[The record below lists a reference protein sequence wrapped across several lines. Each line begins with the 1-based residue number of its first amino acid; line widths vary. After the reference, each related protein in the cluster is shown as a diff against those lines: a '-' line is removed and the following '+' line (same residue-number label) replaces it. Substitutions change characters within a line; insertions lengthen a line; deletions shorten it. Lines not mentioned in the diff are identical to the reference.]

1 MQPMPDERIVSTS
14 LKEEIQRSYLEYAM
28 SVIVGRALPDVRDGL
43 KPVQRR
49 ILFAMHELG
58 LTPDRPF
65 RKCARV
71 VGDVL
76 GKYHP
81 HSDQS
86 VYEALV
92 RQVQEFSSRHP
103 LLEGHGNFG
112 SVDDDPPAAMRYT
125 ETRLAA
131 IAHQSLLGEIGEET
145 VDFVPNFDGS
155 QQEPNVLPAQLPF
168 LLLNGCTGIAVGM
181 ATSIPPHNLSEV
193 VDGLVAMLG
202 NPQISDAELLRLIP
216 GPDFPTGGEVLVG
229 SGIQDAY
236 MRGRGSIPMR
246 GIAHVEEIQPGKG
259 KHRRNAVV
267 VTAFP
272 YQLSK
277 AGWIEKLAELVND
290 GRLQGIADIR
300 DESDRD
306 GLRVVIELRRDGQ
319 PQVVLQEI
327 MRRTMLQSNFGAI
340 LLALVDGRPT
350 QLSLREM
357 LQRFLEFR
365 ELTAM
370 RRCRFALRKIEQRL
384 EVVNGLLLA
393 LAQLDRVIGL
403 IRSAPDAASAQSALR
418 VQLEVNDRQAEAVL
432 AMPLRRL
439 TALEQDGLSRECGE
453 LETQQ
458 QQLRNL
464 LADRGALVKEMI
476 RSLRQLKKLFATP
489 RRTRLVTENNTTA
502 DGGRV
507 RSSPRGTGRRQVQA
521 SATIPGQ
528 TSLTA
533 APPAD
538 AHVLLQGDGG
548 LRLLS
553 PTAVERLQVDQPL
566 AAGSRPLPP
575 RLLVKASECPNLVL
589 LSTHGRFGLL
599 PWNRVGLD
607 PVPLAGLLPA
617 GMDPAVDRPVQ
628 LLRCDNLDTVAGVAL
643 LSSEGRSKWL
653 PTAALSDLSARMS
666 RSGQTVAAMKLRP
679 EETVRLAV
687 PVREAGSLVIALS
700 TGRLLRLALSDDLLS
715 GSARASATSLLRL
728 LPGEAIVGGTC
739 AMSGDVLVLLTRS
752 GQLKRLCVD
761 HLRIGSRGCLG
772 QVGIRFLSRDDALL
786 AFGRQVSPLVSVLL
800 KDGRSCRIACEDLP
814 LEDCSSPG
822 VRLLPENA
830 EPVEMFAVHQGNQPM
845 QGITAV
851 PLGPCCW

>member
-1 MQPMPDERIVSTS
+1 MPDERIVSTS

-131 IAHQSLLGEIGEET
+131 IAHQSMLGEIGEET

-181 ATSIPPHNLSEV
+181 ATSIPPHNLGEV
-193 VDGLVAMLG
+193 VEGLVAMLK
-202 NPQISDAELLRLIP
+202 NPEISDAELLNLIP
-216 GPDFPTGGEVLVG
+216 GPDFPTGGEVIVG
-229 SGIQDAY
+229 RGLQDAY
-236 MRGRGSIPMR
+236 LKGRGSIPMR

-259 KHRRNAVV
+259 KRRRNAVV

-300 DESDRD
+300 DESDRE

-393 LAQLDRVIGL
+393 LAQLDHVIGL
-403 IRSAPDAASAQSALR
+403 IRSASDAASAQSALR

-439 TALEQDGLSRECGE
+439 TTLEQDGLRRECGE
-453 LETQQ
+453 LEAQQ
-458 QQLRNL
+458 QDLQDL
-464 LADRGALVKEMI
+464 LANRDALVKQMI
-476 RSLRQLKKLFATP
+476 HNLRQLQKRFKTP
-489 RRTRLVTENNTTA
+489 RRTQLVPASEDNATSDE
-502 DGGRV
+502 GR
-507 RSSPRGTGRRQVQA
+507 SELSPRVDRRRQMQA
-521 SATIPGQ
+521 SPTMANHTP
-528 TSLTA
+528 LTV

-538 AHVLLQGDGG
+538 AHLLLQSDGT

-553 PTAVERLQVDQPL
+553 PTALDRLQLDQPL
-566 AAGSRPLPP
+566 APGSHPLPP
-575 RLLVKASECPNLVL
+575 RLVVKASERPNLVL
-589 LSTHGRFGLL
+589 LSQCGRVGLL
-599 PWNRVGLD
+599 PWDRVGLD
-607 PVPLAGLLPA
+607 PVPLADLLPV
-617 GMDPAVDRPVQ
+617 GMDPAVGRPVQ
-628 LLRCDNLDTVAGVAL
+628 LLRWDKLDEVAGVAII
-643 LSSEGRSKWL
+643 SSEGRSKWL
-653 PTAALSDLSARMS
+653 STATLHDLSARIN
-666 RSGQTVAAMKLRP
+666 RSGHTVLAMKPRP
-679 EETVRLAV
+679 EETLRLAV
-687 PVREAGSLVIALS
+687 PMRDTGSLVIALS
-700 TGRLLRLALSDDLLS
+700 TGRLLRVAMSDDLLPGS
-715 GSARASATSLLRL
+715 GRASATSLLRL
-728 LPGEAIVGGTC
+728 LPGEAIVGATC
-739 AMSGDVLVLLTRS
+739 AMPGDILILLTRS
-752 GQLKRLCVD
+752 GQIKRLCVD
-761 HLRIGSRGCLG
+761 HLRLGCRGSLG
-772 QVGIRFLSRDDALL
+772 QVGIRFLSRDDVLL
-786 AFGRQVSPLVSVLL
+786 AFGQQVGPLVSVLF
-800 KDGRSCRIACEDLP
+800 KDGRSCRIPCQDLP
-814 LEDCSSPG
+814 LQDCSSPG
-822 VRLLPENA
+822 VRPLLEDS
-830 EPVEMFAVHQGNQPM
+830 EPVEMFAAQTSNSTHGT
-845 QGITAV
+845 TAV
-851 PLGPCCW
+851 PLGPLCW

>member
-1 MQPMPDERIVSTS
+1 MPDERIVSTS

-92 RQVQEFSSRHP
+92 RQVQGFSSRHP

-131 IAHQSLLGEIGEET
+131 IAHQGMLGEIGEET

-155 QQEPNVLPAQLPF
+155 QQEPAVLPAQLPF

-181 ATSIPPHNLSEV
+181 ATSIPPHNLAEV
-193 VDGLVAMLG
+193 VNGLVAMLKK
-202 NPQISDAELLRLIP
+202 PEISDAELLTLIP
-216 GPDFPTGGEVLVG
+216 GPDFPTGGEVLLG
-229 SGIQDAY
+229 RGIQDAY
-236 MRGRGSIPMR
+236 LRGRGSIPIR
-246 GIAHVEEIQPGKG
+246 GVAHVEEIQPGKG
-259 KHRRNAVV
+259 RHRRNAVV
-267 VTAFP
+267 VTEFP

-300 DESDRD
+300 DESDRE
-306 GLRVVIELRRDGQ
+306 GMRVVIELRRDGQ
-319 PQVVLQEI
+319 PQAVLKEL
-327 MRRTMLQSNFGAI
+327 MRRTALQSNFGAI

-350 QLSLREM
+350 QLSLRQM

-365 ELTAM
+365 ELTAI

-384 EVVNGLLLA
+384 AVVNGLLLA
-393 LAQLDRVIGL
+393 LAQLDPVISL
-403 IRSAPDAASAQSALR
+403 IRAAPDAASAQAALR
-418 VQLEVNDRQAEAVL
+418 KQLGVSDAQAEAVL

-439 TALEQDGLSRECGE
+439 TALEQDGLKRECRE

-458 QQLRNL
+458 QRLEGL
-464 LADRGALVKEMI
+464 LANRDALVTEMI
-476 RSLRQLKKLFATP
+476 NSLRQLKKRFATP
-489 RRTRLVTENNTTA
+489 RRTRLV
-502 DGGRV
+502 GGGDAV
-507 RSSPRGTGRRQVQA
+507 PDEGHANLVPRGDMRRQSQTPGTVIPNLA
-521 SATIPGQ
+521 SPTVE
-528 TSLTA
+528 
-533 APPAD
+533 PPAD
-538 AHVLLQGDGG
+538 AHLLLQGDDR

-553 PTAVERLQVDQPL
+553 PLALDRLQLDQPL
-566 AAGSRPLPP
+566 SLGLHPSPV
-575 RLLVKASECPNLVL
+575 RLLVKVSESPNLMVL
-589 LSTHGRFGLL
+589 SEQGRVALVRWDRVGVDPLPMADLL
-599 PWNRVGLD
+599 PE
-607 PVPLAGLLPA
+607 
-617 GMDPAVDRPVQ
+617 GMDAGTDRPVQ
-628 LLRCDNLDTVAGVAL
+628 LLRCDTLDKGAGAVL
-643 LSSEGRSKWL
+643 LSNEGRCKWL
-653 PTAALSDLSARMS
+653 STATLNDLLARMA
-666 RSGQTVAAMKLRP
+666 RSGRTASAVKWKP
-679 EETVRLAV
+679 SETLQQVV
-687 PVREAGSLVIALS
+687 PMGDTGNLVVALS
-700 TGRLLRLALSDDLLS
+700 TGRLLRTALSADHPSRS
-715 GSARASATSLLRL
+715 GRSGALSLLRL

-739 AMSGDVLVLLTRS
+739 VMPGDILILLTQR

-761 HLRIGSRGCLG
+761 HLRVGHRGSLG

-786 AFGRQVSPLVSVLL
+786 AMCQQASPLVTVLF
-800 KDGRSCRIACEDLP
+800 KDGRSCRIACQDLP
-814 LEDCSSPG
+814 LQDCSSPG
-822 VRLLPENA
+822 VNPLPDNT
-830 EPVEMFAVHQGNQPM
+830 EPVEIIDHQATVHPVM
-845 QGITAV
+845 QVFQSAI
-851 PLGPCCW
+851 